1 MIEIVLDQ
9 NEGDTFLNE
18 IRPVVEINEPVCG
31 GFPAYR
37 QKAREVVEKYA
48 FKTGGANETSRD

>member
-48 FKTGGANETSRD
+48 